1 MVQSSLDS
9 QKLFERADRAYA
21 ETLRLLA
28 WRVAIADATVALV
41 HRSTVAYGINVE
53 TQRHAELAQ
62 KHLDDAQQIAT
73 ARARVKR
80 EQEGEILEATGLAP
94 SAEPRLKVS

>member
-1 MVQSSLDS
+1 MVQPLLDNE
-9 QKLFERADRAYA
+9 KLFERADRAYA

-41 HRSTVAYGINVE
+41 HRWTVAYGINVE

-62 KHLDDAQQIAT
+62 KHLDDAQRIAT
-73 ARARVKR
+73 ARARVKGR
-80 EQEGEILEATGLAP
+80 ERAGAILEATGLAP
-94 SAEPRLKVS
+94 EC

>member
-1 MVQSSLDS
+1 MVQSLLDNE
-9 QKLFERADRAYA
+9 KLFERADRAYA

-62 KHLDDAQQIAT
+62 KHLDDAQRIAT
-73 ARARVKR
+73 ARARVKGR
-80 EQEGEILEATGLAP
+80 ERAGAILEATGLAP
-94 SAEPRLKVS
+94 EC

>member
-1 MVQSSLDS
+1 MVQSLLDS

-21 ETLRLLA
+21 ETLRLLI

-41 HRSTVAYGINVE
+41 HRWTVVYGINVE

-62 KHLDDAQQIAT
+62 KHLDDAQRIAT
-73 ARARVKR
+73 AWARVKGR
-80 EQEGEILEATGLAP
+80 EKAREILEATGLAP
-94 SAEPRLKVS
+94 EC